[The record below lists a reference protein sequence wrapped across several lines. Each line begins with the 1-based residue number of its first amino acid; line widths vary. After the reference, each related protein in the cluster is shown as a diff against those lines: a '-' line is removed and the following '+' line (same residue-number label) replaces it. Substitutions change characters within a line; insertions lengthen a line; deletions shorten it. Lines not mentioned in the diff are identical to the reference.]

1 MVWRRTLPLAIAA
14 LAFVASAIS
23 AQGPALGQETID
35 QFNAANAE
43 NRRHTAAENQLRND
57 ALQLRQDQARGLLNC
72 QGAGAVAACRSNR
85 QLQTQQRGLMLD
97 NQIRQERDFHRQTL
111 QGIGVTPLQ

>member
-1 MVWRRTLPLAIAA
+1 MMFLASLTLAAA
-14 LAFVASAIS
+14 LPTQA
-23 AQGPALGQETID
+23 QETID

-43 NRRHTAAENQLRND
+43 NRRHTAVENQLRND

-72 QGAGAVAACRSNR
+72 QGAGAVAACQNNL
-85 QLQTQQRGLMLD
+85 QLQTQQRSLLLN
-97 NQIRQERDFHRQTL
+97 NQLRQERDLHRQKL

>member
-1 MVWRRTLPLAIAA
+1 MRGRTTVPILLMLA
-14 LAFVASAIS
+14 LALASAR
-23 AQGPALGQETID
+23 PAPAAAQETID

-72 QGAGAVAACRSNR
+72 QGTGAVAACQNNL
-85 QLQTQQRGLMLD
+85 QLQTQQRSLQLN
-97 NQIRQERDFHRQTL
+97 NQVRQERDAHRQNL
-111 QGIGVTPLQ
+111 QGIGVSPMQLS

>member
-1 MVWRRTLPLAIAA
+1 MKPPLASIALL
-14 LAFVASAIS
+14 LAVLSPLAAE
-23 AQGPALGQETID
+23 AQQTID

-43 NRRHTAAENQLRND
+43 NRRHTAAESQLNND

-72 QGAGAVAACRSNR
+72 NGAGSAAAVGGCQGNL
-85 QLQTQQRGLMLD
+85 QLQTQQRNLMLD
-97 NQIRQERDFHRQTL
+97 DRIRQERDLHRQNL